1 MGVFFSCGG
10 TSLTTGGGSEVANLC
25 TSTSPSWLESRWYK
39 FSTWIGGTLT
49 MGVSHIITT
58 GISTTL
64 ANSTA
69 SHRSWWCLTHLF
81 LFRFWVFASERWCEE
96 LPTLKTVGTWS
107 NPKNK
112 TIFPFRSGI
121 TAAVII
127 IRTRILGTTKT
138 TINKIVRT
146 TIGATIG
153 TKTYTT
159 IRSILDNMKL
169 GSGNYNILL
178 FREGKSTSN
187 HKSNCRVD
195 LVPLR
200 TISTGMGVRVD
211 VLVVILKRSKLAPK
225 QKTWL

>member
-1 MGVFFSCGG
+1 M
-10 TSLTTGGGSEVANLC
+10 
-25 TSTSPSWLESRWYK
+25 
-39 FSTWIGGTLT
+39 
-49 MGVSHIITT
+49 
-58 GISTTL
+58 
-64 ANSTA
+64 
-69 SHRSWWCLTHLF
+69 
-81 LFRFWVFASERWCEE
+81 
-96 LPTLKTVGTWS
+96 KTVGRWS

-153 TKTYTT
+153 TKTDTT

-200 TISTGMGVRVD
+200 TISTGMGGQSGRASSDFEKVKASTEAKDMIIARAAWCMAE
-211 VLVVILKRSKLAPK
+211 SKKKYEFFKHFRNP
-225 QKTWL
+225 